1 MIKKIILPDLGEG
14 IDSAEISELSVS
26 VGDSIAKNDT
36 VLVLESDKASMEIPS
51 DFSGTIKEFFV
62 SVGDKIKTGQPLLTI
77 DVKEKIKASNKKTK
91 EINIEK
97 EKPSTGQS
105 ESGDKQ
111 KKPVKL
117 VSEGERKSFASPGV
131 RRLARELEINLS
143 LLRGSGPKGRV
154 TKNDL
159 HSYIKLQ
166 MTMSSGV
173 LSPIKRDIDF
183 SKWGNIETR
192 KLTKVNK
199 ITGERLGQAWKEIP
213 HVTQFNKVDITSVN
227 QLRKKMKEEGLKKD
241 IKVTFL
247 PFFMKAAVIVLKE
260 MPVFNSSLD
269 KDGENLILKNYFN
282 IGVAIDTPDGL
293 VVPSIKEVDKKS
305 IFNLSKELTDISDR
319 ARNKK
324 LIPNELSGGT
334 FTISSL
340 GGIGGTYFSPIVNP
354 PEVAILGISKS
365 EWGQVYDSSKQEFS
379 PRFMLPVSLSYDH
392 RVIDGA
398 AGARF
403 VERLG
408 KVLNNIKNFIEQ

>member
-105 ESGDKQ
+105 ESSDKQ

-173 LSPIKRDIDF
+173 LSPIKRDVDF

-408 KVLNNIKNFIEQ
+408 KVLNNIKNFKDQ

>member
-105 ESGDKQ
+105 ESSDKQ

>member
-105 ESGDKQ
+105 ESSDKQ

-408 KVLNNIKNFIEQ
+408 KVLNNIKNFKDQ

>member
-408 KVLNNIKNFIEQ
+408 KVLNNIKNFKDQ